1 MTADSVAPL
10 RGSRSASIEGV
21 YRREYGRILATLIR
35 VADDIA
41 LAEDALAD
49 AFHAAVEQWHERA
62 PDNPAGW
69 ITQTAR
75 HKLVDRLRKRALVEG
90 KRDEL
95 ERHLA
100 EELGESSEPIAED
113 SLRLIFTCCHPA
125 LALDAQIALTL
136 RTLCGLGTEE
146 IARAFL
152 VAPTTMA
159 QRLVRAKNKI
169 KAARIPYEV
178 PPKEALG
185 ERLDAAMR
193 VVYLVFNEGY
203 SASFGDRLTR
213 EDLSA
218 EAIRLGRLLVELMQ
232 TESEPKGLL
241 GLMLLHDSRRD
252 TRVHADGSLAVLEE
266 QDRTR
271 WDQNEIR
278 EGCELVEAALRIHP
292 VGPYAIQAA
301 IAGVHARAQ
310 RAEDTHWREIAAL
323 YGLLMR
329 SAPSP
334 VVELNRAVAIA
345 MADGLERGLR
355 LIDTLSDRGELAGY
369 HLLPAARADLLRRL
383 NRNEEARH
391 EYGRA
396 IELATND
403 RERGYLERRL
413 REVSAKPG

>member
-1 MTADSVAPL
+1 VNAHRVA
-10 RGSRSASIEGV
+10 IDGV

-41 LAEDALAD
+41 IAEDALAD
-49 AFHAAVEQWHERA
+49 AFQAAVEQWSERA

-95 ERHLA
+95 ERHLTL
-100 EELGESSEPIAED
+100 ELGDSEEPVAED

-125 LALDAQIALTL
+125 LALEAQIALTL
-136 RTLCGLGTEE
+136 RTLCGLATEE

-152 VAPTTMA
+152 VPPTTMS

-178 PPKEALG
+178 PPKAALG

-218 EAIRLGRLLVELMQ
+218 EAIRLGRLLVGLM
-232 TESEPKGLL
+232 EDEPEPKGLL
-241 GLMLLHDSRRD
+241 ALMLLHDSRRD
-252 TRVHADGSLAVLEE
+252 ARAHEDGSLAVLDE
-266 QDRTR
+266 QDRSR
-271 WDQNEIR
+271 WDR
-278 EGCELVEAALRIHP
+278 EQIAEGTALVEAALRIHP

-301 IAGVHARAQ
+301 IAGVHARAA

-345 MADGLERGLR
+345 MADGLERGLA
-355 LIDTLSDRGELAGY
+355 LIDMLSQRGELDGY

-383 NRNEEARH
+383 NRNEQAAH

-396 IELATND
+396 LELATND

-413 REVSAKPG
+413 REVATKPG